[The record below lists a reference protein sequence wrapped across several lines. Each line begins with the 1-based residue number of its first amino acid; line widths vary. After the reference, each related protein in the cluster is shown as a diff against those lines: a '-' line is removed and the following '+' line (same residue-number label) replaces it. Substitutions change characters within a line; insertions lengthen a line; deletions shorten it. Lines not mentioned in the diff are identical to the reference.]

1 MTEYCCADKLVL
13 IRARVHPFP
22 SRTRK
27 LSSLL
32 PTILGWRRPGKIGSA
47 NTKAHDEC
55 RGLLL
60 CLHKWEG
67 RIFIVSKW
75 YAANY
80 ITASRVFFAPLL
92 LFFSASSPC
101 FFTLH
106 LLCGL
111 SDMLDGAVAR
121 RTKAIAII
129 KLANLIS
136 DFFKRSS
143 LPLRIRS

>member
-1 MTEYCCADKLVL
+1 M
-13 IRARVHPFP
+13 
-22 SRTRK
+22 
-27 LSSLL
+27 
-32 PTILGWRRPGKIGSA
+32 
-47 NTKAHDEC
+47 
-55 RGLLL
+55 
-60 CLHKWEG
+60 
-67 RIFIVSKW
+67 SKW

-101 FFTLH
+101 FFTLL

-129 KLANLIS
+129 KLG
-136 DFFKRSS
+136 
-143 LPLRIRS
+143 